1 MPTSEP
7 ESIVSVKLKKIEGE
21 EKDCK
26 DNDGRWQ
33 SWILSWDLFFVA
45 FQGWDLLLELFDFL
59 VTLGELEP
67 LPYTEGERE
76 EEDGADRVDVAE
88 AGKDDVSQL
97 FHYTFWWI
105 LSMRVLSCECFQ
117 NFHTCCSF
125 RIFLKTATVSWKSKE
140 VARVDMEKAAKMYK
154 T

>member
-45 FQGWDLLLELFDFL
+45 FQGWDLLLEFFDFL
-59 VTLGELEP
+59 GTLCELEP
-67 LPYTEGERE
+67 LPYAEGERE
-76 EEDGADRVDVAE
+76 EEDGADGVDVAE

-97 FHYTFWWI
+97 LHNTFW
-105 LSMRVLSCECFQ
+105 RVLMWVWLG
-117 NFHTCCSF
+117 
-125 RIFLKTATVSWKSKE
+125 FLSWCLVE
-140 VARVDMEKAAKMYK
+140 ILKMFDQDLCK
-154 T
+154 NLW